1 MCVEN
6 PELQVKLTFCK
17 YQNVYQQFFSSVRC
31 ICCLLQG
38 LVTEVLTNLISHDS
52 STVETFLS
60 KYDDVIIGVTNLL
73 QFSPW

>member
-6 PELQVKLTFCK
+6 PELQVKFTFCK
-17 YQNVYQQFFSSVRC
+17 YQNVYQQFFFSVRC

-38 LVTEVLTNLISHDS
+38 LVTEVLTSLISHDS